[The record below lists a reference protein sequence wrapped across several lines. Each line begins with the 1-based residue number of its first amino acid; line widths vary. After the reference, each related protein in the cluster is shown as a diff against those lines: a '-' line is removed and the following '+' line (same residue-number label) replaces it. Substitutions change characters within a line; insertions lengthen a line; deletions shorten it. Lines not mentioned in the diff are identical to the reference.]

1 MVRLKKCLQK
11 AVANWKTEARRTGG
25 GVNRA
30 TPPTEIQMRV
40 ISIIGVQ
47 SATGVAGAIEL
58 ETTESKLME
67 ICNYIVCSY
76 GAFVVK
82 IKIFVP

>member
-1 MVRLKKCLQK
+1 
-11 AVANWKTEARRTGG
+11 
-25 GVNRA
+25 
-30 TPPTEIQMRV
+30 MRV

-76 GAFVVK
+76 GAFVAK